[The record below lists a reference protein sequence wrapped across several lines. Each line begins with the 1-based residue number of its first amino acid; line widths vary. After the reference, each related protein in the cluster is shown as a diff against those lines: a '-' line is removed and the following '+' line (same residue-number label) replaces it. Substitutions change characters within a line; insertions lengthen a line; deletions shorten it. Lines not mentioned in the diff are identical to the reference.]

1 MNAAAHKKSAR
12 ALAAAAALTCGG
24 IGVAGTVD
32 LPIQVGGGFHVPVA
46 SLKEVKFRATVRQQF
61 DFSCGSAALSTLL
74 THHYGMPLSEEV
86 IFAEMFANGDQAK
99 IRQEGFSLLDIKM
112 FLDHRGFVA
121 DGFEAP
127 LEKLAEAR
135 IPAIVLLKENGYSHF
150 VIVKGVR
157 DGRVLVGDPAGGT
170 RVMTRSAFDAVWV
183 NQILFV
189 ISNRTD
195 IAVFN
200 AAADWSTAPR
210 APIGD
215 GVNRDGVAGSLLLKH
230 GPSDF

>member
-1 MNAAAHKKSAR
+1 MKSTTTLLAAT
-12 ALAAAAALTCGG
+12 ALAAFASAH
-24 IGVAGTVD
+24 AGTVD
-32 LPIQVGGGFHVPVA
+32 LPIQVGGGYSVPVH
-46 SLKEVKFRATVRQQF
+46 SLKEIKFTATVRQQF

-74 THHYGMPLSEEV
+74 THHYGMPMTEEV

-99 IRQEGFSLLDIKM
+99 IREQGFSLLDIKQ
-112 FLDHRGFVA
+112 FLEKRGFLA

-127 LEKLAEAR
+127 LDKLAEAK

-150 VIVKGVR
+150 VVVKGLR
-157 DGRVLVGDPAGGT
+157 DGRVLIGDPAGGT
-170 RVMTRSAFDAVWV
+170 RVMTRSAFELLWM

-189 ISNRTD
+189 VSNRTD
-195 IAVFN
+195 VASFN
-200 AAADWSTAPR
+200 AIADWNAAPR

-215 GVNRDGVAGSLLLKH
+215 SVNRDGVAASLLLKH

>member
-1 MNAAAHKKSAR
+1 MRTTPLIVAGAALL
-12 ALAAAAALTCGG
+12 LAAPVLA
-24 IGVAGTVD
+24 VAGTVD
-32 LPIQVGGGFHVPVA
+32 LPIQVGGGYSVPVT

-86 IFAEMFANGDQAK
+86 IFAEMFARGDQAK
-99 IRQEGFSLLDIKM
+99 IREEGFSLLDIKL
-112 FLDHRGFVA
+112 FLESRGFVA

-150 VIVKGVR
+150 VIVKGIR
-157 DGRVLVGDPAGGT
+157 DGRVLIGDPAGGT
-170 RVMTRSAFDAVWV
+170 RVMTRAAFDGLWV

-195 IAVFN
+195 IALFN
-200 AAADWSTAPR
+200 APADWSSAPR

-215 GVNRDGVAGSLLLKH
+215 GINRDGVAGSLLLKH

>member
-1 MNAAAHKKSAR
+1 MRMIIAVA
-12 ALAAAAALTCGG
+12 
-24 IGVAGTVD
+24 AGTALGVGPRAFAGSVD
-32 LPIQVGGGFHVPVA
+32 LPVQVGGGYSVPVS

-74 THHYGMPLSEEV
+74 TYQYGMPVTEEV
-86 IFAEMFANGDQAK
+86 AFAEMFANGDQAK

-112 FLDHRGFVA
+112 FLEKRGFVA

-127 LEKLAEAR
+127 LEKLNEAR

-150 VIVKGVR
+150 VIVKGLR
-157 DGRVLVGDPAGGT
+157 DGRVLIGDPAGGT
-170 RVMTRSAFDAVWV
+170 RVMTRGAFDGLWV
-183 NQILFV
+183 NEILFV

-195 IAVFN
+195 IARFN
-200 AAADWSTAPR
+200 APSDWSAAPR

-215 GVNRDGVAGSLLLKH
+215 SINRDGIAGTLLPKL

>member
-1 MNAAAHKKSAR
+1 MQSAIALSAAI
-12 ALAAAAALTCGG
+12 ALMCGG
-24 IGVAGTVD
+24 ASVAGTVD
-32 LPIQVGGGFHVPVA
+32 LPVQVGGGFHVPVA

-74 THHYGMPLSEEV
+74 TYHYAMPLSEAV
-86 IFAEMFANGDQAK
+86 VFAEMFANGDQQK

-112 FLDHRGFVA
+112 FLEKRGFVA

-127 LEKLAEAR
+127 LEKLGEAR

-150 VIVKGVR
+150 VIVKGLR

-170 RVMTRSAFDAVWV
+170 RVMTRSAFDGLWV
-183 NQILFV
+183 NRILFV

-200 AAADWSTAPR
+200 SAADWSAAPR

>member
-1 MNAAAHKKSAR
+1 MKSAFLV
-12 ALAAAAALTCGG
+12 ALATLLSAPVL
-24 IGVAGTVD
+24 AGTVD
-32 LPIQVGGGFHVPVA
+32 LPVQVGGGYTVPVT
-46 SLKEVKFRATVRQQF
+46 SVKELKFRATVRQQY

-74 THHYGMPLSEEV
+74 THHYGTPLTEEV
-86 IFAEMFANGDQAK
+86 AFSEMFAEGDQAK
-99 IRQEGFSLLDIKM
+99 IRQEGFSLLDIKV
-112 FLDHRGFVA
+112 FLEKHGFLA

-127 LEKLAEAR
+127 LEKLAEVG

-150 VIVKGVR
+150 VVVKGVR
-157 DGRVLVGDPAGGT
+157 DGRVLIGDPAGGT
-170 RVMTRSAFDAVWV
+170 RVMTRSAFDAIWM

-195 IAVFN
+195 VARFN
-200 AAADWSTAPR
+200 AAVDWSAAPR

-215 GVNRDGVAGSLLLKH
+215 GVNRDGVAGTLLLKH

>member
-1 MNAAAHKKSAR
+1 MRSMKTSQR
-12 ALAAAAALTCGG
+12 IAAALAVAACGRLM
-24 IGVAGTVD
+24 AGTVE
-32 LPIQVGGGFHVPVA
+32 LPIQVGGGYTVPVT
-46 SLKEVKFRATVRQQF
+46 SIKELKFRATVRQQF

-74 THHYGMPLSEEV
+74 THHYGTPLSEET
-86 IFAEMFANGDQAK
+86 IFAEMFAAGDQAK
-99 IRQEGFSLLDIKM
+99 IRQEGFSLLDIKL
-112 FLDHRGFVA
+112 FLEKHGFVA

-127 LEKLAEAR
+127 LEKLASVG

-150 VIVKGVR
+150 VVVKGVR
-157 DGRVLVGDPAGGT
+157 DGRVLIGDPAGGT
-170 RVMTRSAFDAVWV
+170 RVMPRSAFNALWM

-195 IAVFN
+195 IALFN
-200 AAADWSTAPR
+200 APKDWNAAPR

-215 GVNRDGVAGSLLLKH
+215 GVNRDGVAGTLLLKH

>member
-1 MNAAAHKKSAR
+1 MKSAI
-12 ALAAAAALTCGG
+12 AFAAMSAVLSCPAA
-24 IGVAGTVD
+24 AGTVD
-32 LPIQVGGGFHVPVA
+32 LPVQVGGGYAVPIT
-46 SLKEVKFRATVRQQF
+46 SLKELKFRATIRQQY

-74 THHYGMPLSEEV
+74 THHYGTPLTEEV
-86 IFAEMFANGDQAK
+86 IFAEMYAAGDQAK
-99 IRQEGFSLLDIKM
+99 IRQEGFSLLDIKL
-112 FLDHRGFVA
+112 FLEKHGFLA

-127 LEKLAEAR
+127 LEKLADVG

-150 VIVKGVR
+150 VVVKGVR
-157 DGRVLVGDPAGGT
+157 DGRVLIGDPAGGT
-170 RVMTRSAFDAVWV
+170 RVMVRSAFDAIWL

-195 IAVFN
+195 VARFN

-210 APIGD
+210 APIND
-215 GVNRDGVAGSLLLKH
+215 GVNRDGVAGILLLKH

>member
-1 MNAAAHKKSAR
+1 MESMHLVVAR
-12 ALAAAAALTCGG
+12 VAMLLAAPAIAG
-24 IGVAGTVD
+24 AGTVD
-32 LPIQVGGGFHVPVA
+32 LPIQVGGGYSVPVA

-86 IFAEMFANGDQAK
+86 IFAEMFARGDQAK
-99 IRQEGFSLLDIKM
+99 IREEGFSLLDIKV
-112 FLDHRGFVA
+112 FLESRGFMA

-135 IPAIVLLKENGYSHF
+135 IPAMVLLKENGYSHF
-150 VIVKGVR
+150 VIVKGMR
-157 DGRVLVGDPAGGT
+157 DGRVLIGDPAGGT
-170 RVMTRSAFDAVWV
+170 RVMTRAAFDKLWI

-195 IAVFN
+195 IASFN
-200 AAADWSTAPR
+200 SDADWSSAPR

-215 GVNRDGVAGSLLLKH
+215 GINRDGVAGTLLLKH